1 MPPELKLH
9 APDDAPGNRTVDP
22 RRLASEELIRP
33 PGPPEPARP
42 TERALPAFSR
52 AWYEELEH
60 KRHAGTGQWLRRAL
74 EVSRHPH
81 DTLLMLGPG
90 AGSDAAQYH
99 RHGTDV
105 TVCVTPLDPP
115 DLVRQGF
122 AVRGLAIPVVVAPA
136 HTRLPFAP
144 DRFDLVYLNV
154 IHNPPPDLAAAA
166 AEVYRVLKPGG
177 KAFVLAPARYD
188 ADFWARTVL
197 PLRRLF
203 RPAPG
208 LSDAPKHSTRTLR
221 AAFHQFTE
229 PKACKRHLRRADLP
243 PAWRF
248 APTWLAERVVGRVVV
263 LKAFKPVSAAYAQ
276 APADAA

>member
-1 MPPELKLH
+1 MPPDLKLH
-9 APDDAPGNRTVDP
+9 DPTDWTPDP
-22 RRLASEELIRP
+22 RRLAAEELIRP
-33 PGPPEPARP
+33 AGPAEPPRAS
-42 TERALPAFSR
+42 ERDLAPFSR

-60 KRHAGTGQWLRRAL
+60 KRHAGTGAWLRRAL

-81 DTLLMLGPG
+81 DTMLMLGAG

-115 DLVRQGF
+115 DLARRGF
-122 AVRGLAIPVVVAPA
+122 AARGLAVPVVAAPSHA
-136 HTRLPFAP
+136 RLPFAP
-144 DRFDLVYLNV
+144 DRFDLVYVNL
-154 IHNPPPDLAAAA
+154 IHNPPPDLDAAA

-188 ADFWARTVL
+188 ADFWARAVL
-197 PLRRLF
+197 PVRRLF
-203 RPAPG
+203 RPAPA
-208 LSDAPKHSTRTLR
+208 LSDAPKHSAHSLR
-221 AAFHQFTE
+221 AAFGQFTE

>member
-9 APDDAPGNRTVDP
+9 TPDETPDDGTADP
-22 RRLASEELIRP
+22 RRLAAEELIRP
-33 PGPPEPARP
+33 PGVPEPPRSSDRCLGP
-42 TERALPAFSR
+42 YSR

-60 KRHAGTGQWLRRAL
+60 KRHAGTGHWLRRVL

-115 DLVRQGF
+115 DLARRGF
-122 AVRGLAIPVVVAPA
+122 AARGIPVPVLHAPTHA
-136 HTRLPFAP
+136 RLPFAP
-144 DRFDLVYLNV
+144 DRFDLAYLNLL
-154 IHNPPPDLAAAA
+154 HHPPTDLSAAA
-166 AEVYRVLKPGG
+166 AELYRVLKPGG

-197 PLRRLF
+197 PVRKLF
-203 RPAPG
+203 RPAPA
-208 LSDAPKHSTRTLR
+208 LSDAPRHSARTLR
-221 AAFHQFTE
+221 AAFGQFTE
-229 PKACKRHLRRADLP
+229 PAASKRHLRPADMP

-248 APTWLAERVVGRVVV
+248 APTWLAERLLGRVVV

-276 APADAA
+276 AADAA